1 MLRWLEV
8 DDKVLFGMTVKMYR
22 NPFVATKTSKSLF
35 TRIELDHQAFK
46 YFDGEVF
53 LYRILDTNF
62 DRYMEERGDL
72 DRIED
77 ILIPIQIDESATIL

>member
-1 MLRWLEV
+1 ME
-8 DDKVLFGMTVKMYR
+8 
-22 NPFVATKTSKSLF
+22 KSF
-35 TRIELDHQAFK
+35 CIE
-46 YFDGEVF
+46 F
-53 LYRILDTNF
+53 LIQIF